1 MYKLKKMKKF
11 IYLLILLFS
20 YTSYGQIGVSVG
32 YGAGFDNQSGGDPDS
47 INEGLVS
54 SLSIGAVYSMEM
66 IDKLNFELGASI
78 GSTIFEDDF
87 DNYSSLGAS
96 ALLKWY
102 IAEEFSLK
110 GGFGFGLRLQ
120 KNDYVRKSL
129 LTTTF
134 GVGWDITE
142 KMVLSTGYSHQLT
155 NSAKQDGASIKGYAI
170 GIGLQYFF

>member
-1 MYKLKKMKKF
+1 MKKF

-32 YGAGFDNQSGGDPDS
+32 YGAGFANVSGGDPS

-78 GSTIFEDDF
+78 GSTIFEDEF

-102 IAEEFSLK
+102 VAEEFSLK

-120 KNDYVRKSL
+120 KNDVEKKGSL
-129 LTTTF
+129 AASF

-142 KMVLSTGYSHQLT
+142 KMVLSTGYAHQLT
-155 NSAKQDGASIKGYAI
+155 NSAKQDGVSIKGYSI
-170 GIGLQYFF
+170 GVGLQYFF

>member
-1 MYKLKKMKKF
+1 MKKF

-32 YGAGFDNQSGGDPDS
+32 YGAGFANVSGGDPD

-78 GSTIFEDDF
+78 GSTIFEDEF

-102 IAEEFSLK
+102 VAEEFSLK

-120 KNDYVRKSL
+120 KNDVEKKGSL
-129 LTTTF
+129 AASF

-142 KMVLSTGYSHQLT
+142 KMVLSTGYAHQLT
-155 NSAKQDGASIKGYAI
+155 NSAKQDGVSIKGYSI
-170 GIGLQYFF
+170 GVGLQYFF

>member
-1 MYKLKKMKKF
+1 
-11 IYLLILLFS
+11 
-20 YTSYGQIGVSVG
+20 
-32 YGAGFDNQSGGDPDS
+32 
-47 INEGLVS
+47 
-54 SLSIGAVYSMEM
+54 MEM

>member
-66 IDKLNFELGASI
+66 IDKLNFEL
-78 GSTIFEDDF
+78 DDEKMKQAVKLCNF
-87 DNYSSLGAS
+87 SELSSQENKKGFVEQVNGKFFRKGKKDSWKEELS
-96 ALLKWY
+96 SNLKNE
-102 IAEEFSLK
+102 IEKSLK
-110 GGFGFGLRLQ
+110 KEMQEL
-120 KNDYVRKSL
+120 
-129 LTTTF
+129 
-134 GVGWDITE
+134 
-142 KMVLSTGYSHQLT
+142 GYL
-155 NSAKQDGASIKGYAI
+155 N
-170 GIGLQYFF
+170 

>member
-1 MYKLKKMKKF
+1 MKKF

-32 YGAGFDNQSGGDPDS
+32 YGAGFANVSGGNVS
-47 INEGLVS
+47 INTSLVS

-66 IDKLNFELGASI
+66 TDELNFELGASI
-78 GSTIFEDDF
+78 GSTIFEDEF

-102 IAEEFSLK
+102 VAEEFSLK

-120 KNDYVRKSL
+120 KNDEVKKGSL
-129 LTTTF
+129 AASF

-142 KMVLSTGYSHQLT
+142 KMVLSTGYAHQLT
-155 NSAKQDGASIKGYAI
+155 NSAKTDGLSIKGYSI
-170 GIGLQYFF
+170 GVGLQYFF